1 MLATTAPPVPTA
13 PRWRGV
19 AVVLVLHG
27 LVLWGWSMASRSRE
41 VVVQVDTPALVMIQV
56 AAKSSAVP
64 KVAVPAKP
72 GSRPLPPVVPIRMP
86 PAPPAAAISEALA
99 STATPAPA
107 PAVSA
112 ASAVPVLVAAASAA
126 SAANP
131 APRLTRAPQ
140 PLPGNPL
147 PVYPEAAREDGLE
160 GRVAMWVEVQADGL
174 VGEVRWAQT
183 SGTRLLDQA
192 ARDAVRR
199 WRFAPA
205 LQAGEPVAGRLL
217 LTLQFRLQGP
227 VSWLAQAE
235 ASL

>member
-13 PRWRGV
+13 PRWRSV
-19 AVVLVLHG
+19 AVVLALHG
-27 LVLWGWSMASRSRE
+27 LVLWGWSLASRSRE
-41 VVVQVDTPALVMIQV
+41 GVVQVEAPALVMVRV
-56 AAKSSAVP
+56 AAQAPAVTM
-64 KVAVPAKP
+64 VAAPAKP
-72 GSRPLPPVVPIRMP
+72 VSKPLPPVVPVRMP
-86 PAPPAAAISEALA
+86 PAPPVAAISETLA

-107 PAVSA
+107 VSA
-112 ASAVPVLVAAASAA
+112 ASAAPVLVAAAPAA

-174 VGEVRWAQT
+174 VSGVRWEQT